1 MQSVITKKS
10 KAASH
15 KQLIYF
21 VTAEKGN
28 ICILEIP
35 DNIDLDSV
43 KLVKLHISK
52 KKKQDC
58 HLAGAPALTSLYSIV
73 NNCQVDLPSQEIVK
87 IEKDLQ
93 AQFNMGAYEYTVKAV
108 RIHGD

>member
-1 MQSVITKKS
+1 M
-10 KAASH
+10 
-15 KQLIYF
+15 
-21 VTAEKGN
+21 
-28 ICILEIP
+28 
-35 DNIDLDSV
+35 

-108 RIHGD
+108 RIHGDWYVCVSIKLYSNEWSFGIVYGT